1 MPSVK
6 LGSRLIG
13 DAQPIY
19 LMADLGL
26 TNGGDIGRAKEL
38 IHIAGDS
45 GVEAVK
51 FQMLEAEKLL
61 GDHSIEYT
69 YPTMKDGPRTENM
82 LEMFKGLEYSD
93 DQWAELK
100 QTADSRG
107 LDMIVTCHYEG
118 GVERTNHLDLIANKI
133 CTWSLSHRRMIEQL
147 AANGKP
153 LMFDTGTITRADLIA
168 LEDVY
173 KKAGGGELIVLHDF
187 HTDVETEMNFRALE
201 VYRQLG
207 MVAGYT
213 PQGRSDWLDY
223 MSVGMGAAILEK
235 RLTTSRDIPA
245 NGHWKAHE
253 PDEFAEWVECIR
265 RCERAI
271 GNPVIEP
278 TTQDQQDA
286 QKYYKSAFLV
296 RDVKRGD
303 PIQQSDFVF
312 KRPGTG
318 VSSWLV
324 SENYLGRPYLRDYRS
339 GEMLEQF

>member
-1 MPSVK
+1 MPAVK
-6 LGSRLIG
+6 LGSRLVG
-13 DAQPIY
+13 DGQPIY

-26 TNGGDIGRAKEL
+26 TNGGDMNRAKEL
-38 IHIAGDS
+38 IHAAAES
-45 GVEAVK
+45 GVDAVK

-93 DQWAELK
+93 DEWAELK
-100 QTADSRG
+100 QLAEDQG
-107 LDMIVTCHYEG
+107 LDMIITCHYEG
-118 GVERTNHLDLIANKI
+118 GVERTNRLDLITNKI
-133 CTWSLSHRRMIEQL
+133 CTWSLSHRRMIENL

-153 LMFDTGTITRADLIA
+153 LLFDTGTITRADLIA
-168 LEDVY
+168 IEDVY
-173 KKAGGGELIVLHDF
+173 KKAGGGDLIVLHDF
-187 HTDVETEMNFRALE
+187 HTDVEEEMNFHALD

-213 PQGRSDWLDY
+213 PQGRSDWLDF
-223 MSVGMGAAILEK
+223 MSIGMGAAILEK
-235 RLTTSRDIPA
+235 RLTMSRSIPA

-253 PDEFAEWVECIR
+253 PDEFNEWVKCVR
-265 RCERAI
+265 VCERAK

-278 TTQDQQDA
+278 TKRDQEDA
-286 QKYYKSAFLV
+286 KKYYKSAYLV
-296 RDVKRGD
+296 RDVMRGD
-303 PIQQSDFVF
+303 PIQQSDFEF

-324 SENYLGRPYLRDYRS
+324 TEKYLGWPYHRDFKV
-339 GEMLEQF
+339 GEMLDLS